1 MYSQN
6 QIVLSYFVIYKQGI
20 FPCFRIS
27 VLDITAL
34 ASVDYVPSDE
44 VLQISSFIEASQYP
58 ITLTI
63 IDDDVLEGT
72 ETMEFEF
79 SIFDDEPSSGN
90 LIAGPAI
97 TTVVIVDDDAPR
109 KYSNAEIYSRYNS

>member
-1 MYSQN
+1 M
-6 QIVLSYFVIYKQGI
+6 
-20 FPCFRIS
+20 
-27 VLDITAL
+27 LDITAL
-34 ASVDYVPSDE
+34 ASVDYVRRDE
-44 VLQISSFIEASQYP
+44 VLQISSFIAANEYP
-58 ITLTI
+58 ITLII
-63 IDDDVLEGT
+63 IDDDVFEGT

-79 SIFDDEPSSGN
+79 SIFDDQPPSGN

>member
-1 MYSQN
+1 M
-6 QIVLSYFVIYKQGI
+6 
-20 FPCFRIS
+20 
-27 VLDITAL
+27 LDITAL
-34 ASVDYVPSDE
+34 ADVDYVSTDE
-44 VLQISSFIEASQYP
+44 VLQISTFIPSNEYP
-58 ITLTI
+58 ITLIT

-79 SIFDDEPSSGN
+79 SIFDDEPPSGN